1 MELKRI
7 IPCLDV
13 KDGQVVKGTQFVSL
27 RELGDPV
34 QMAKDYSQSGADEL
48 VVLDISATDEMRE
61 TRLDLVEKIK
71 EVISIPLTVGG
82 GIRSL
87 TDIEAVLERGAD
99 KVSMSSAAINQPEL
113 INQAVEKYGASR
125 VVIAIDAKKQ
135 GQGWRVMARGGKE
148 NTGLDAI
155 EWAKEIE
162 ARGAGEILLTSMDRD
177 GVKSG
182 YDLSLTKTIV
192 DTVDIPVI
200 ASGGVGSPSD
210 FVDVFKQTDVSAAL
224 AASIFHDKSYKIS
237 EVKQLCR
244 ENGVNIREA

>member
-135 GQGWRVMARGGKE
+135 GQVWRVMARGGKE

>member
-13 KDGQVVKGTQFVSL
+13 KAGQVVKGTQFVSL

>member
-61 TRLDLVEKIK
+61 TRLDLVKKIK

-113 INQAVEKYGASR
+113 INHAVEKYGASR